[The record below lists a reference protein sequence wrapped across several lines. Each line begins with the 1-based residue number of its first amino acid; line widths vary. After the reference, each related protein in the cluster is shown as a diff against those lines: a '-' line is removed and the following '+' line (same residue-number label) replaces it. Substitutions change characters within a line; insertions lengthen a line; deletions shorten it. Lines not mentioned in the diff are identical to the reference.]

1 MNIILNLAWAAV
13 ALPLVAIGASFLAE
27 TPRRAAQ
34 VGIAFTSLAL
44 GTALVL
50 LVFRLTHQ
58 IPDYQ
63 NVQTFWD
70 LQVTPGASGTSSFP
84 GEFLLTWGIRV
95 DPLSVTFM
103 ASVLFLSVVA
113 QSHALVSARAEEGF
127 RRFSWV
133 SNALTFGLLVMI
145 AAPTLF
151 QFWMGWEIAGVAAW
165 FLAAHVWRRAEV
177 AAAATRSFVLLRVA
191 DLALLVAIVFTF
203 SRFGGPVSQQAAP
216 VGLTT
221 NDPFAFSALAPL
233 WHAAHAGA
241 VLGVGTRS
249 LVVLAVL
256 FLVAAVI
263 HAAVG
268 PLHVWLLGVTD
279 APVAGLALVAMSAPL
294 GAALLLARVYPEV
307 VEAPHVLTVL
317 ALVGTVTAVT
327 GALFA
332 LAQRDLFRLGAFA
345 VSSQAGMLLA
355 TLGMGGYSPAM
366 FVLLTSSVLTVLFFL
381 CAGNIARRYR
391 SHQLG
396 DHGGAW
402 KRMPRTSVGLL
413 VWALGVSGLSLN
425 TYTVLSATFRNT
437 SPIGGKSATL
447 VVVVVAGGVM
457 AAMALTSLYA
467 FRVFWLVTGG
477 DPARRRGFDASRLR
491 EAEAPLVRAV
501 SLAALAAV
509 VCAVVN
515 IPGLNF
521 FTHFVFFG
529 PVRQVLAV
537 NGWALLLA
545 LVLGVGGG
553 AAAWFLFAPERRAA
567 GARVLSRW
575 SRAGVILGGSTPAER
590 LTPWVGR
597 VFTTAGSGLDT
608 VDRQVLE
615 PIVDSVAETTG
626 ALSALLNRLH
636 TGPVGVSLA
645 ASMAVVAVVVV
656 ASVLAITGHF
666 PVVIR

>member
-1 MNIILNLAWAAV
+1 VNIILNLAWAAV
-13 ALPLVAIGASFLAE
+13 ALPLVGIGAAFLAE

-44 GTALVL
+44 GTAVVL

-70 LQVTPGASGTSSFP
+70 LQVTPGASGGQSLP

-103 ASVLFLSVVA
+103 TSALFLSVAA
-113 QSHALVSARAEEGF
+113 QLHALLSARAEEGF
-127 RRFSWV
+127 RRFFWV
-133 SNALTFGLLVMI
+133 SNGLTFGLLVMI

-151 QFWMGWEIAGVAAW
+151 QFWLGWEVAGVAAW

-177 AAAATRSFVLLRVA
+177 AAAATRAFVLLRVA
-191 DLALLVAIVFTF
+191 DLALLLAIVFTY
-203 SRFGGPVSQQAAP
+203 SRFGGPVSQQTATN
-216 VGLTT
+216 GLTT

-233 WHAAHAGA
+233 WHAAHAGS

-256 FLVAAVI
+256 FIVAAVI
-263 HAAVG
+263 HGAVG
-268 PLHVWLLGVTD
+268 PLHVWLHAAAD
-279 APVAGLALVAMSAPL
+279 APVAGLALVGMSAPI
-294 GAALLLARVYPEV
+294 GAGLLLARVYPEV

-317 ALVGTVTAVT
+317 ALVGAATAVT
-327 GALFA
+327 GAGFA
-332 LAQRDLFRLGAFA
+332 LAQRDLFRLGVFA

-355 TLGMGGYSPAM
+355 ALGMGGYSPAM
-366 FVLLTSSVLTVLFFL
+366 FMLLTSSALTVLYFL

-391 SHQLG
+391 SRQLG
-396 DHGGAW
+396 DLGGAW
-402 KRMPRTSVGLL
+402 KRMPRTSTGLL

-425 TYTVLSATFRNT
+425 TYTVLSATLRNT
-437 SPIGGKSATL
+437 SPIGGKSST
-447 VVVVVAGGVM
+447 VVEVVVA
-457 AAMALTSLYA
+457 AALMVAMTLTSLYA
-467 FRVFWLVTGG
+467 FRGFWLVTGG
-477 DPARRRGFDASRLR
+477 DPVRRRGFDASRLR

-501 SLAALAAV
+501 GLAALAAA
-509 VCAVVN
+509 VCTLVN
-515 IPGLNF
+515 IPGLNY

-529 PVRQVLAV
+529 AVRQVLAV

-545 LVLGVGGG
+545 LALGAGGG
-553 AAAWFLFAPERRAA
+553 AVAWFLFAPERRA
-567 GARVLSRW
+567 GAARMLSRW
-575 SRAGVILGGSTPAER
+575 ERAGAVAGGPTPAER
-590 LTPWVGR
+590 LMPWVSR
-597 VFTTAGSGLDT
+597 VFVGAGSTLDS

-615 PIVDSVAETTG
+615 PIVDSVAESGG
-626 ALSALLNRLH
+626 ALAALLDRVR
-636 TGPVGVSLA
+636 GGRVGVALA
-645 ASMAVVAVVVV
+645 ASMAVVAVLVA